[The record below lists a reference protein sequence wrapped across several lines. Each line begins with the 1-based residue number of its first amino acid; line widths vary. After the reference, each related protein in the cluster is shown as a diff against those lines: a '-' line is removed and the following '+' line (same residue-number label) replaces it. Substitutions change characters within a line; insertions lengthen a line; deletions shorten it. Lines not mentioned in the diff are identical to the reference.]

1 MKSPSADR
9 PPEPPAPAAAP
20 PAVALLS
27 GGLDSTVALALA
39 QERGPIALALT
50 IDYGQRAA
58 AREIERSAALAR
70 HFGVAHRVVALPFFA
85 ELPGGGALL
94 DRALELPRPDRAT
107 LERGGRAVE
116 ASAARVW
123 VPNRNGVFVEVAAAF
138 AEALGAGRVVVGFNR
153 EEAATFP
160 DNSLGYLKALD
171 GALAYSTRGHVRV
184 EAPTGALDKAA
195 IVAAAASRRLPL
207 DVIWPCYEGGAA
219 PCATCESCQR
229 FLRACERAGVAAP
242 WAPAAG

>member
-1 MKSPSADR
+1 MSGAHDPKPAGASAPR
-9 PPEPPAPAAAP
+9 AI
-20 PAVALLS
+20 ALLS

-50 IDYGQRAA
+50 FDYGQRAA
-58 AREIERSAALAR
+58 AREVERSARLAR
-70 HFGVAHRVVALPFFA
+70 FFGVPHQVVPLPFFA
-85 ELPGGGALL
+85 ALPGGGALL
-94 DRALELPRPDRAT
+94 DRGQELPRPN
-107 LERGGRAVE
+107 LEALDRGGAAVV
-116 ASAARVW
+116 ASAACVW

-138 AEALGAGRVVVGFNR
+138 AEALGADRVVVGFNR

-160 DNSLGYLKALD
+160 DNSLDYLRALD

-184 EAPTGALDKAA
+184 EAPTGALDKVA

-207 DVIWPCYEGGAA
+207 DLMWPCYEGGAA

-229 FLRACERAGVAAP
+229 FLRACSRAGVASPFGAS
-242 WAPAAG
+242 AS